1 MGKMQAFTFAASGE
15 HSHNDPQHYLIVT
28 NKEFLLP
35 VNRPAPTLHDVARE
49 AGVSTAT
56 VSRCLNMPDRV
67 IDSTRVK
74 VMAAIEKLGYS
85 PNFGARV
92 MAARRTNTIG
102 AIIPTMENAI
112 FARGLQ
118 AFQEE
123 LRIHG
128 YTLLVASSSYRPDIE
143 EEQVRTLVARGAEG
157 LLLIGYDRDPRVYQ
171 FLHAQNIPFLIA
183 WAYDASTD
191 VPAVG
196 FDNQKSM
203 RNLATEVIAKGH
215 KRIGVI
221 SAETKTNDR
230 ARLRVDGIREA
241 TRAAGLDASSI
252 PVVETHYG
260 IEAGAAALEMLLT
273 RAPDLTAVMCGNDVL
288 AAGAIKKA
296 REIGLDVPRD
306 LSITG
311 FDDIELANVVSPAL
325 TTVHVPHRDM
335 GRKAATTLIG
345 MMGSPHE
352 GENIELEAKIC
363 LRQSLAP
370 MRRTD

>member
-1 MGKMQAFTFAASGE
+1 M
-15 HSHNDPQHYLIVT
+15 
-28 NKEFLLP
+28 
-35 VNRPAPTLHDVARE
+35 NRPAPTLHDVARE

-288 AAGAIKKA
+288 AVGAIKKA